1 MPGRDPPPRQ
11 LGPASASLL
20 HGSASLPCT
29 ELSRR
34 AVELYACQREAR
46 MSFDAAV
53 AFLGRRST
61 VIINYATDICWV
73 PTVSGTVLA
82 PGVGPPGSPGDKI
95 LGNVTHGEQ
104 AIQTA
109 SERGAPGCG
118 RIPGHWAE
126 GSRGR
131 PATATQKEV
140 TPEQDQVRGQGE
152 PAGRGRARKGQACA
166 RTPHSTTR
174 GAQRAWVSFFAD
186 CCSKSVEK
194 RSGGELIRAST
205 WGQ

>member
-1 MPGRDPPPRQ
+1 MPLCCTALHPCPALNFLEGPWSFTLASVKHACPLTQQ
-11 LGPASASLL
+11 LHFWADAQLSL
-20 HGSASLPCT
+20 
-29 ELSRR
+29 
-34 AVELYACQREAR
+34 
-46 MSFDAAV
+46 
-53 AFLGRRST
+53 
-61 VIINYATDICWV
+61 NYATDICWV

-95 LGNVTHGEQ
+95 LGNVTHSEQ

-166 RTPHSTTR
+166 QTPHSTTR

-186 CCSKSVEK
+186 CSSKSVEK